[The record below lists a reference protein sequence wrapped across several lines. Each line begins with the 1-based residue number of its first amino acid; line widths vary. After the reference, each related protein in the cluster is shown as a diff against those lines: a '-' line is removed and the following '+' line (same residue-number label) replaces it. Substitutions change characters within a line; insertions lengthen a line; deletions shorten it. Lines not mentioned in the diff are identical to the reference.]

1 MKLRINLNNLSEWLF
16 VIYIYIFS
24 LLKPIITGNDYSTAI
39 LLMATAIIVTIYFF
53 YEHYSTEIISNT
65 DIFIIIVS
73 IIGML
78 IILDWLVRNNDYQLN
93 ILYNFIINAVIP
105 LFLLKNVKNYNCV
118 LKAFGI
124 LAIITGVL
132 YLPDPMYSYK
142 WSGEY
147 MTFGFMVMLPAFCG
161 AIILFLRFKS
171 KFSGVISV
179 IFFLELVMFANKSSI
194 LCGGIFFIIAY
205 ITSGKSTNSK
215 LVKIIIIA
223 VTTIIAFFLKENL
236 FNIAAKMLIKTG
248 ATSYSLTTINFLLK
262 GNINEIIRPRLL
274 LWEKAVQVY
283 KNHVLL
289 GSGIG
294 YLESTM
300 GYAHNVALDIL
311 ASGGI
316 VMGCVVG
323 IIFIKSI
330 KKLFQINNRDRQF
343 FAITMLIFW
352 IIPLQFSLSFWNMS
366 FFWIY
371 WGTCFYRL
379 NKRQ

>member
-1 MKLRINLNNLSEWLF
+1 
-16 VIYIYIFS
+16 
-24 LLKPIITGNDYSTAI
+24 
-39 LLMATAIIVTIYFF
+39 
-53 YEHYSTEIISNT
+53 
-65 DIFIIIVS
+65 
-73 IIGML
+73 
-78 IILDWLVRNNDYQLN
+78 
-93 ILYNFIINAVIP
+93 
-105 LFLLKNVKNYNCV
+105 
-118 LKAFGI
+118 
-124 LAIITGVL
+124 
-132 YLPDPMYSYK
+132 
-142 WSGEY
+142 
-147 MTFGFMVMLPAFCG
+147 
-161 AIILFLRFKS
+161 
-171 KFSGVISV
+171 
-179 IFFLELVMFANKSSI
+179 MFANKSSI

>member
-171 KFSGVISV
+171 
-179 IFFLELVMFANKSSI
+179 
-194 LCGGIFFIIAY
+194 
-205 ITSGKSTNSK
+205 
-215 LVKIIIIA
+215 
-223 VTTIIAFFLKENL
+223 
-236 FNIAAKMLIKTG
+236 
-248 ATSYSLTTINFLLK
+248 
-262 GNINEIIRPRLL
+262 
-274 LWEKAVQVY
+274 
-283 KNHVLL
+283 
-289 GSGIG
+289 
-294 YLESTM
+294 
-300 GYAHNVALDIL
+300 
-311 ASGGI
+311 
-316 VMGCVVG
+316 
-323 IIFIKSI
+323 
-330 KKLFQINNRDRQF
+330 
-343 FAITMLIFW
+343 
-352 IIPLQFSLSFWNMS
+352 
-366 FFWIY
+366 
-371 WGTCFYRL
+371 
-379 NKRQ
+379 

>member
-78 IILDWLVRNNDYQLN
+78 IILDWLVRNNGYQLN